1 MTDNE
6 MRFLE
11 LKLRAWLRKLKREPQ
26 GSVGKSL
33 PNDWYCEIVD
43 TAKEY
48 LCEVVYSGQGGY
60 VLASEESRLF
70 TELQLAVTRAKVKE
84 KLHQALF
91 VDMDFEM
98 VRDLAYGLRG
108 QVETIM
114 MEYKSHVEK
123 GNEHGTKDF
132 NTTGK
137 NGKNPLGNTC
147 IGKAHIQ

>member
-1 MTDNE
+1 M
-6 MRFLE
+6 
-11 LKLRAWLRKLKREPQ
+11 
-26 GSVGKSL
+26 
-33 PNDWYCEIVD
+33 
-43 TAKEY
+43 
-48 LCEVVYSGQGGY
+48 
-60 VLASEESRLF
+60 LASEESRLF
-70 TELQLAVTRAKVKE
+70 TELQQAVTQAKVKE

-114 MEYKSHVEK
+114 MEYKSHVKK

-137 NGKNPLGNTC
+137 NGKDPLGDT
-147 IGKAHIQ
+147 